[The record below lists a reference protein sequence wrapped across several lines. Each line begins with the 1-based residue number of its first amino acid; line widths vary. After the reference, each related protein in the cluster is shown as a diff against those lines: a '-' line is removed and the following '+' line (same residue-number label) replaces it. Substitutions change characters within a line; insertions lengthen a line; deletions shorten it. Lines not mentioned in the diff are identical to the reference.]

1 MCSVTNQAGDESRE
15 IIALKSFICESE
27 GKIRRGFH
35 KQLFQNI
42 SERKA
47 REEIFKKR
55 VI

>member
-1 MCSVTNQAGDESRE
+1 MHSVTNQASDESSE
-15 IIALKSFICESE
+15 IIVLKSFICEGE
-27 GKIRRGFH
+27 GTIRRGFH
-35 KQLFQNI
+35 KQLFQKI